1 MKEGAIILVIDDEV
15 QIRRLLR
22 ISLESH
28 GYKVEE
34 ASTGKDGL
42 VQVAM
47 VRPDII
53 ILDLSLPDMEGIEIL
68 KELRTWNKT
77 PVLILSVKD
86 SEKDKIQLLDAGA
99 DDYLTKPFSVGEL
112 LARIRVM
119 FRHLTPI
126 SREAVFTSSHL
137 KVDLGKRIVLFNDV
151 EVKLTPTEYSILR
164 YLILHAG
171 KVITQTQIMREV
183 WGPNFEGETN
193 YLRVYIAQ
201 LRKKIELDSAN
212 PQLIITEPGI
222 GYRLILE

>member
-1 MKEGAIILVIDDEV
+1 MKDGAVILVIDDEI

-22 ISLESH
+22 ISLESN

-34 ASTGKDGL
+34 AVDGKTGL

-47 VRPDII
+47 IRPDII
-53 ILDLSLPDMEGIEIL
+53 VLDLSLPDIDGIQVL
-68 KELRTWNKT
+68 KELRSWNKT

-86 SEKDKIQLLDAGA
+86 SEKDKIELLDAGA

-112 LARIRVM
+112 LARMRVM

-126 SREAVFTSSHL
+126 SRDSVFTSGHL
-137 KVDLGKRIVLFNDV
+137 TVDLGKRIVLFNDL
-151 EVKLTPTEYSILR
+151 EVKLTPTEYSIIR

-171 KVITQTQIMREV
+171 KVITQTQMMREV

-201 LRKKIELDSAN
+201 LRKKIELDPSN

-222 GYRLILE
+222 GYRLIVT

>member
-1 MKEGAIILVIDDEV
+1 MLFRS

-34 ASTGKDGL
+34 ASSGKDGL

-53 ILDLSLPDMEGIEIL
+53 VLDLSLPDTDGLEVL
-68 KELRTWNKT
+68 KELRSWNKT

-86 SEKDKIQLLDAGA
+86 SEKDKIQLLDAGT

-119 FRHLTPI
+119 FRHLQTI
-126 SREAVFTSSHL
+126 SREAVFTCNHL
-137 KVDLGKRIVLFNDV
+137 KVDLGKRIVLFNNE

>member
-1 MKEGAIILVIDDEV
+1 MKEGAIILIIDDEI

-34 ASTGKDGL
+34 ASSGKDGL

-53 ILDLSLPDMEGIEIL
+53 VLDLSLPDTDGLEVL
-68 KELRTWNKT
+68 KELRSWNKT

-126 SREAVFTSSHL
+126 SREAVFTCNHL
-137 KVDLGKRIVLFNDV
+137 KVDLGKRIVLFNNE
-151 EVKLTPTEYSILR
+151 EVKLTPTEYS
-164 YLILHAG
+164 
-171 KVITQTQIMREV
+171 ITQTQIMREV

-201 LRKKIELDSAN
+201 LRKKIELDSSN
-212 PQLIITEPGI
+212 PQLIITEPGV
-222 GYRLILE
+222 GYRLIVD

>member
-1 MKEGAIILVIDDEV
+1 MKEGAIILIIDDEV

-53 ILDLSLPDMEGIEIL
+53 VLDLSLPDADGLEIL
-68 KELRTWNKT
+68 KELRSWNKT

-99 DDYLTKPFSVGEL
+99 D
-112 LARIRVM
+112 ARIRVM

-137 KVDLGKRIVLFNDV
+137 KVDLGKRIVLFNKE

-201 LRKKIELDSAN
+201 LRKKIELDSSN
-212 PQLIITEPGI
+212 PQLIITEPGV

>member
-53 ILDLSLPDMEGIEIL
+53 VLDLSLPDADGLEIL
-68 KELRTWNKT
+68 KELRSWNKT

-119 FRHLTPI
+119 FRHLIPI

-137 KVDLGKRIVLFNDV
+137 RVDLGKRIVLFNNE

-201 LRKKIELDSAN
+201 LRKKIELDSSN
-212 PQLIITEPGI
+212 PQLIITEPGV
-222 GYRLILE
+222 GYRLIME